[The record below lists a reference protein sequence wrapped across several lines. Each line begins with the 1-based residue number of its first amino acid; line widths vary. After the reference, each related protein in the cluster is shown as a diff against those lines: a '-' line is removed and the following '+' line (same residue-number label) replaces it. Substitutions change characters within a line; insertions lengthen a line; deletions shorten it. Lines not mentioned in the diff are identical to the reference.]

1 MNTSTEAVKRLENA
15 RQAAQSAQD
24 VIENLIAEHEY
35 QDIALLLTRAAD
47 TLLESAKQLMQ
58 SRDEDALST
67 LENAEDLLDAVWEII
82 EGEVDEE

>member
-1 MNTSTEAVKRLENA
+1 MNTSTEAVNRLESA

-24 VIENLIAEHEY
+24 VIENLIAEHDY

-47 TLLESAKQLMQ
+47 TLLESARLLMQ
-58 SRDEDALST
+58 SKDEDALST